1 MRLPIVDN
9 EYAFRLLAKRFGAG
23 LVCDVGAFDG
33 AHSKRFRAIGARVI
47 AFEPN
52 PACYE
57 ALSVDKEI
65 AAAGIEIVAKAAW
78 NENGNVGF
86 HVVSLPIGGALSERT
101 PISSVLERMPA
112 YGFASE
118 RKNVEAVRLDTYVTG
133 LGPTDSGP
141 IAIWIDAEGAGYE
154 VIEGMEHI
162 RRSVCLVQ
170 VEVETAR
177 YWLNQRLDS
186 DVVELM
192 RRFGF
197 TPIARSLGNLQYDL
211 LFVNNEWLER
221 ARPWVRWSIAV
232 ARFRLRARE
241 ILQLARRA
249 RDRLLLSRF
258 EHAP

>member
-9 EYAFRLLAKRFGAG
+9 EYAFRLLAKRFGVG

-33 AHSKRFRAIGARVI
+33 THSKRFRAIGARVI

-57 ALSVDKEI
+57 ALSADQEI
-65 AAAGIEIVAKAAW
+65 GAAGIEIVAKAAW
-78 NENGNVGF
+78 NENGSVAF
-86 HVVSLPIGGALSERT
+86 HVVSLPIGGALSART

-118 RKNVEAVRLDTYVTG
+118 RKDVEAVRLDTYLTG
-133 LGPTDSGP
+133 LSATDSGP
-141 IAIWIDAEGAGYE
+141 IAVWIDTEGAGYQ

-170 VEVETAR
+170 VEVETAH
-177 YWLNQRLDS
+177 YWLHQRLDS

-197 TPIARSLGNLQYDL
+197 TPIARNVGNLQYDL
-211 LFVNNEWLER
+211 LFVGNEWLER
-221 ARPWVRWSIAV
+221 ARPWVRWSIVV
-232 ARFRLRARE
+232 AWCRLRARE
-241 ILQLARRA
+241 ILRLARRGRA
-249 RDRLLLSRF
+249 RVL
-258 EHAP
+258 